1 MRVSEVVTASGG
13 RLASGHS
20 AAQRRLR
27 WLLLALAAVAV
38 LALSTSHTAAAPDGK
53 IVVHGANSASHL
65 RLTVN
70 GKDIVVDGVTSG
82 EPIGCQSGKPLT
94 CPTAGVASIEIIMG
108 PAGDKV
114 EVLDKLP
121 IPLTVHL
128 GAGSDKFIGNGER
141 DTCYSEGAKRN
152 RCYGGAGD
160 DICITGQKNSDCVGD
175 GGDDYCRHGAGSDG
189 CWGDCFYHVFT
200 GKGKGEDPCQGK
212 PGDDTCV
219 MGPGQD
225 GCHGGAG
232 DDRLYEGTG
241 TGKLYGERGHDFC
254 DGGPG
259 VGRSTGCEAG
269 PGD

>member
-1 MRVSEVVTASGG
+1 MSTTSSSLGEPG
-13 RLASGHS
+13 RRNPKTRHG
-20 AAQRRLR
+20 R
-27 WLLLALAAVAV
+27 WKAALAVGAVAV
-38 LALSTSHTAAAPDGK
+38 LALLLGSTNASPKSK
-53 IVVHGANSASHL
+53 IVIKSGSPTHL
-65 RLTVN
+65 RLTVSD
-70 GKDIVVDGVTSG
+70 GDIVVDGSSVSSSN
-82 EPIGCQSGKPLT
+82 GCGSTDFRGSVS
-94 CPTAGVASIEIIMG
+94 CPFAEASSIEITTG
-108 PAGDKV
+108 SGGDKV

-121 IPLTVHL
+121 IPLTIHL

-141 DTCYSEGAKRN
+141 DTCYPEGAKRN

-160 DICITGQKNSDCVGD
+160 DICITGQRNSDCVGD

-189 CWGDCFYHVFT
+189 CWGDCF
-200 GKGKGEDPCQGK
+200 GSAEDPCQGK
-212 PGDDTCV
+212 PGDDICL

-259 VGRSTGCEAG
+259 VGRSVGCEAG